1 MDVPLAGHRLPD
13 TANPTAHTHTR
24 MPPASSCPQHFR
36 QSQSVFSLELCK
48 FFFGAQFVAPAGG
61 ARLAQKASMI
71 DCFGVE
77 LCYMR
82 HGQPDT
88 LYEGRS
94 GGPSFSKTK
103 THVNAKNSRKMFT
116 TLVAATPPHT
126 HIHAYIQPA
135 LMEAF
140 LGFPSLILLLQRAF
154 FNYLLCQTQSNLPVL
169 LN

>member
-1 MDVPLAGHRLPD
+1 MDVLAIGCQTPQI
-13 TANPTAHTHTR
+13 PQHTHTR
-24 MPPASSCPQHFR
+24 MPPASLCPQHFR

-48 FFFGAQFVAPAGG
+48 FFVAQFLAPAGG

-77 LCYMR
+77 LYDMR

-94 GGPSFSKTK
+94 GGRSFSKTK

-116 TLVAATPPHT
+116 TLVAATPTRTHT
-126 HIHAYIQPA
+126 HIHA
-135 LMEAF
+135 
-140 LGFPSLILLLQRAF
+140 
-154 FNYLLCQTQSNLPVL
+154 
-169 LN
+169 

>member
-13 TANPTAHTHTR
+13 TANPTAHTH
-24 MPPASSCPQHFR
+24 PHASCFLLPAALQTIAVSIQ
-36 QSQSVFSLELCK
+36 
-48 FFFGAQFVAPAGG
+48 FGAVQIFCWAQFVAPAGG

-94 GGPSFSKTK
+94 GVPSFSKTK

-116 TLVAATPPHT
+116 TLVAATPT
-126 HIHAYIQPA
+126 HEY
-135 LMEAF
+135 M
-140 LGFPSLILLLQRAF
+140 
-154 FNYLLCQTQSNLPVL
+154 
-169 LN
+169 